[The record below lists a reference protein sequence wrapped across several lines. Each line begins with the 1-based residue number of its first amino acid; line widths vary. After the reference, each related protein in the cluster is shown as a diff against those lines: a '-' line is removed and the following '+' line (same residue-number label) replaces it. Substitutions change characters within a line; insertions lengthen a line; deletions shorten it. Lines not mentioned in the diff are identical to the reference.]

1 MKAQRLPTR
10 EPRAAAGQVQVG
22 LNGRPEPRGGPG
34 EVRAPSASPPPAQL
48 YRRSGAAMHI
58 IIASALAACLVWM
71 LGARRRRDARR
82 RTRNEVTTTLET
94 GLPGPDT
101 ALGQKARE
109 VAEAQRTKLHAPPP
123 VHGTARWG
131 GVDDAALLI
140 SGFNLP
146 VRSRQFGLRLGSLM
160 TPEGTDTGLPLTATY
175 PGHLLTIAGTGQ
187 GKSATQIVENL
198 LTYAGSVVVLD
209 PKGELYNLT
218 AARRRELGRVFR
230 LAPLAKQGEHSD
242 RYNPLDELGDERE
255 LGRRARHLAEMLIV
269 RQGNKGAAE
278 ATFFENE
285 AINLLTAMLMFVV
298 ELTEDPQLR
307 ASRTLSEVRRLCTL
321 PSLAGKTERNP
332 RVREY
337 LEDVLQSMMASKNG
351 YVRGQGA
358 RFIGYDAKLLGSF
371 LSELNSN
378 LAFLDGHPGFA
389 ETTAASDFQFAELAD
404 QPTTVYLSIP
414 LKDLPTS
421 FRYLRVVVGMAF
433 AAMEERPDA
442 NVASVLFILDEFPA
456 LRDMEFMREAV
467 AQMRSSG
474 AWFWF
479 FVQDV
484 AQLEATYG
492 RWANVFLSQTD
503 HQIFFGAVADGHTKR
518 YISTALGVGTY
529 AYRDASITWSQ
540 SVGMNDSENHSP
552 LQLGGIGSG
561 RNVGQTV
568 NVSEPVM
575 LAARPLLTPFE
586 VGTFLS
592 ERLPG
597 ETHPSTTIIFSKQAG
612 GFPLQARRRHWN
624 ASAAKRPA
632 PIIMLP
638 RRKEVG

>member
-1 MKAQRLPTR
+1 MPF
-10 EPRAAAGQVQVG
+10 VVG
-22 LNGRPEPRGGPG
+22 T
-34 EVRAPSASPPPAQL
+34 
-48 YRRSGAAMHI
+48 
-58 IIASALAACLVWM
+58 IIAAVILWLTGAKKRRE
-71 LGARRRRDARR
+71 ARRQ
-82 RTRNEVTTTLET
+82 TNNEVTTTMRT
-94 GLPGPDT
+94 GLPGPET
-101 ALGQKARE
+101 ALGQKARQ
-109 VAEAQRTKLHAPPP
+109 VAEAQEGKLTSPPP

-131 GVDDAALLI
+131 DADDAPLLLD
-140 SGFNLP
+140 GNNL
-146 VRSRQFGLRLGSLM
+146 RTRFGHLGVQLGTLL
-160 TPEGTDTGLPLTATY
+160 TPDGRDTGLPLVATY
-175 PGHLLTIAGTGQ
+175 PGHLLTVAGTGQ

-198 LTYAGSVVVLD
+198 LSYVGSVVVVD
-209 PKGELYNLT
+209 PKGELYGLT
-218 AARRRELGRVFR
+218 AARRREMGRVFR

-278 ATFFENE
+278 AAFFENE
-285 AINLLTAMLMFVV
+285 AINLLTAILMFTV
-298 ELTEDPQLR
+298 ELTETPALR
-307 ASRTLSEVRRLCTL
+307 PGRTLSEVRRICSL
-321 PSLAGKTERNP
+321 PSMGGKTERDP
-332 RVREY
+332 LIREY
-337 LEDVLQSMMASKNG
+337 LEDVLRCMMASKHA

-358 RFIGYDAKLLGSF
+358 RFIGYDPKLLGSF

-389 ETTAASDFQFAELAD
+389 ETTATSDFRFADLAHE
-404 QPTTVYLSIP
+404 PTTVYLSIP

-421 FRYLRVVVGMAF
+421 FRYLRAMVGMAF

-442 NVASVLFILDEFPA
+442 DFASVLFILDEFPA

-503 HQIFFGAVADGHTKR
+503 HQIFFGAVADANTKR
-518 YISTALGVGTY
+518 YISSSLGVGTY
-529 AYRDASITWSQ
+529 AYRDATIAWSQ

-568 NVSEPVM
+568 NVSEPVL

-586 VGTFLS
+586 VGTYLS
-592 ERLPG
+592 ERQPG

-612 GFPLQARRRHWN
+612 GYPLRARRRHWRS
-624 ASAAKRPA
+624 ASSDQA
-632 PIIMLP
+632 PSPILIMP
-638 RRKEVG
+638 RRKEAR